1 MDERDKGFIVVGE
14 KDWANATPEQ
24 RDWMVYQT
32 LQSLNNR
39 MTTLEC
45 RPLAH
50 KFLSFVGGLVGG
62 FIAAIGLKWGMR

>member
-1 MDERDKGFIVVGE
+1 MDELYKGFIVIGE
-14 KDWANATPEQ
+14 KDWAKATPEQ

-45 RPLAH
+45 RPLTD
-50 KFLSFVGGLVGG
+50 KFLSFVGGLIGG
-62 FIAAIGLKWGMR
+62 FIAAIGVKWGLR